1 MCVVVRLMC
10 EGAAEFGVFWGC
22 LKRSLCGYAAGG
34 RDMDAGG
41 SDGGPETSRS
51 MGEMAVCD
59 AWSGGRYFG

>member
-1 MCVVVRLMC
+1 MCVCVVVVRLMC

-51 MGEMAVCD
+51 MDE
-59 AWSGGRYFG
+59 GGLRCLEW